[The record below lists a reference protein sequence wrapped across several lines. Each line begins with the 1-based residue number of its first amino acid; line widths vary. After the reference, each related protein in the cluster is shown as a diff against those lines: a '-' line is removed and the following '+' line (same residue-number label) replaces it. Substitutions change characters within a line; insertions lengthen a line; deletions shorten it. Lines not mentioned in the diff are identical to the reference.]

1 MVNISPLTLFGL
13 PIVSYLLGS
22 IPWGLIL
29 TRRFSG
35 IDVRRNGSGNIGATN
50 VYRLGGARLAIL
62 TLVADILKG
71 LIPVWLAV
79 SITPESFGGNLFCS
93 AVALAAVLGHLF
105 PIYLRFKEGG
115 KGIAVATGCFLVI
128 APVASIISIIAFI
141 LSVWLSNRVSLAS
154 LIASLLLPFT
164 VWMTTGSVPITG
176 CAGIVA
182 GLIIIRHIP
191 NIKRL
196 ISGTEHKFRK

>member
-1 MVNISPLTLFGL
+1 MENVAPLILFGL

-62 TLVADILKG
+62 TLTADILKG
-71 LIPVWLAV
+71 LIPVWIAV
-79 SITPESFGGNLFCS
+79 SITTESLGGHLFSS

-128 APVASIISIIAFI
+128 APVACTISMIAFI
-141 LSVWLSNRVSLAS
+141 LSVCLSNRVSLAS
-154 LIASLLLPFT
+154 LIAAILLPFT
-164 VWMTTGSVPITG
+164 VWMTIGSVPITG
-176 CAGIVA
+176 SAGIVA

-196 ISGTEHKFRK
+196 ISGTEHTFRN

>member
-1 MVNISPLTLFGL
+1 MGNITPITWFGL

-29 TRRFSG
+29 TRRFLG

-50 VYRLGGARLAIL
+50 VYRLGGAKLGIL

-71 LIPVWLAV
+71 LIPVWLAIC
-79 SITPESFGGNLFCS
+79 ITSESFGGDLFCS

-115 KGIAVATGCFLVI
+115 KGISVAAGCFLVL
-128 APVASIISIIAFI
+128 APVACTISILSFI
-141 LSVWLSNRVSLAS
+141 LSVGLSNRVSIGS
-154 LIASLLLPFT
+154 LIASLLLPLT
-164 VWMTTGSVPITG
+164 VWMTTGSVPITV
-176 CAGIVA
+176 CAGITTA
-182 GLIIIRHIP
+182 LIVDRHIS

-196 ISGTEHKFRK
+196 LSGTEHKFRN

>member
-1 MVNISPLTLFGL
+1 MVNIAPLTLFGL

-35 IDVRRNGSGNIGATN
+35 IDIRKNGSGNIGATN

-71 LIPVWLAV
+71 LLPVWLAV
-79 SITPESFGGNLFCS
+79 SITPESFRGDLFCS

-128 APVASIISIIAFI
+128 APGACIISIMAFI

-154 LIASLLLPFT
+154 LTASILLPFP

-196 ISGTEHKFRK
+196 ISGAEHKFRN

>member
-1 MVNISPLTLFGL
+1 MVTIAPLPLFGL

-62 TLVADILKG
+62 TLAADILKG

-79 SITPESFGGNLFCS
+79 SIAPESFGGDLFCS
-93 AVALAAVLGHLF
+93 AVVLAAVLGHLF
-105 PIYLRFKEGG
+105 PIYLKFKEGG
-115 KGIAVATGCFLVI
+115 KGIAVAAGCFLLI
-128 APVASIISIIAFI
+128 APVASTISIIVFI
-141 LSVWLSNRVSLAS
+141 LSVWLLNRVSLSS
-154 LIASLLLPFT
+154 LIASILLPFT
-164 VWMTTGSVPITG
+164 VWLTTGSVPITG
-176 CAGIVA
+176 GAGIVA

-196 ISGTEHKFRK
+196 ISGTEHKFRN

>member
-1 MVNISPLTLFGL
+1 MVNIAPLTLFGL

-62 TLVADILKG
+62 TLAADILKG

-79 SITPESFGGNLFCS
+79 SITPESSEGDLFRS

-128 APVASIISIIAFI
+128 APVACTISIIAFI
-141 LSVWLSNRVSLAS
+141 LSVRLSNRVSLAS

-164 VWMTTGSVPITG
+164 VWMTTGSVPLTG
-176 CAGIVA
+176 CAGIAA
-182 GLIIIRHIP
+182 GLIIIRHMP

-196 ISGTEHKFRK
+196 ISGTEHKFRN

>member
-1 MVNISPLTLFGL
+1 MVTIAPLPLFGL

-62 TLVADILKG
+62 TLAADILKG

-79 SITPESFGGNLFCS
+79 SIAPENFGGDLFCS

-105 PIYLRFKEGG
+105 PIYLKFKEGG
-115 KGIAVATGCFLVI
+115 KGIAVAAGCFLLI
-128 APVASIISIIAFI
+128 APVASTISIIVFI
-141 LSVWLSNRVSLAS
+141 LSVWLLNRVSLSS
-154 LIASLLLPFT
+154 LIASILLPFT
-164 VWMTTGSVPITG
+164 VWLTTGSVPITG
-176 CAGIVA
+176 GAGIVA

-196 ISGTEHKFRK
+196 ISGTEHKFRN

>member
-1 MVNISPLTLFGL
+1 MVNIAPLTLYGL

-62 TLVADILKG
+62 TLAADILKG

-79 SITPESFGGNLFCS
+79 SITPESFGGDLFCT
-93 AVALAAVLGHLF
+93 AVILAAVLGHLF

-128 APVASIISIIAFI
+128 APVACTLSIIAFI

-154 LIASLLLPFT
+154 LIASILLPFT

-196 ISGTEHKFRK
+196 ISGTEHKFRN